1 MFVPS
6 VITQHS
12 HFYLS
17 FVPTLLT
24 LVLAWANLRH
34 FPTLCDCERTA
45 SDEMKIR
52 LGFSPLHLIDTIVSF
67 QNGNIWLKFNLFMS
81 EHFEMDS
88 FNVVTIVL
96 KSKWVYE
103 HFVRWFMDK
112 DTRWVNFEQ
121 LLKQNTDWKHLTD
134 VIWTINV
141 FYDLH
146 KTKCSLA

>member
-1 MFVPS
+1 MLVARCAACCLAFYSLFSKDGRIQDSQAQDNNNYVGDLKHYLTPVYMFVPS

-67 QNGNIWLKFNLFMS
+67 QNGNILVEIQF
-81 EHFEMDS
+81 
-88 FNVVTIVL
+88 
-96 KSKWVYE
+96 VYVGT
-103 HFVRWFMDK
+103 FR
-112 DTRWVNFEQ
+112 NGQ
-121 LLKQNTDWKHLTD
+121 LQCCDNCFKIQMGL
-134 VIWTINV
+134 
-141 FYDLH
+141 
-146 KTKCSLA
+146 

>member
-1 MFVPS
+1 MLVARCAACCLAFYSLFSKDGRIQHSQTQDNNNYVGDLKHYLTPVYMFVPS

-103 HFVRWFMDK
+103 HFVR
-112 DTRWVNFEQ
+112 
-121 LLKQNTDWKHLTD
+121 
-134 VIWTINV
+134 
-141 FYDLH
+141 
-146 KTKCSLA
+146 